1 MTRPYTVKN
10 YLWLA
15 IIAMFVIIALLS
27 GCSSAPVKTAQFCN
41 TSKTVEVVNG
51 SNVSSKTTVRCSDD
65 FIERHVPARIGVDQ
79 NCRPV
84 VTQYGRNYVCETH
97 TPGRYVYISDPAN
110 LSN

>member
-1 MTRPYTVKN
+1 MASPRTVKN
-10 YLWLA
+10 YMWLA
-15 IIAMFVIIALLS
+15 IVVMTAVIALLS
-27 GCSSAPVKTAQFCN
+27 GCSLTPQKTAQFCN
-41 TSKTVEVVNG
+41 TSKTIEVKDG
-51 SNVSSKTTVRCSDD
+51 AGVSSKTVVKCSDD

-97 TPGRYVYISDPAN
+97 RPGHYVYISDPAN

>member
-1 MTRPYTVKN
+1 MKQSYTVKN

-15 IIAMFVIIALLS
+15 IILMSLIIVLLS
-27 GCSSAPVKTAQFCN
+27 GCSSAPTKTAQFCN
-41 TSKTVEVVNG
+41 TSKTIQVNDG
-51 SNVSSKTTVRCSDD
+51 STVSSKTTVRCSDD
-65 FIERHVPARIGVDQ
+65 FVERHVPARIGVDQ

>member
-1 MTRPYTVKN
+1 MRS
-10 YLWLA
+10 LIFLIGLA
-15 IIAMFVIIALLS
+15 LV
-27 GCSSAPVKTAQFCN
+27 GCSSTPTKTAQFCN
-41 TSKTVEVVNG
+41 TSKTIEVKDG
-51 SNVSSKTTVRCSDD
+51 ANVSSKTVVRCSDD

-97 TPGRYVYISDPAN
+97 RPGHYVYISDPAN

>member
-1 MTRPYTVKN
+1 MAHPRTVKN

-15 IIAMFVIIALLS
+15 IVIMFMAIVLLS
-27 GCSSAPVKTAQFCN
+27 GCSSTPQKTAQFCN
-41 TSKTVEVVNG
+41 TSKTIEVKDG
-51 SNVSSKTTVRCSDD
+51 TGVSSKTVVKCSDD

-84 VTQYGRNYVCETH
+84 ITQYGRNYVCETH
-97 TPGRYVYISDPAN
+97 RPGHYVYISDPAN